1 MPGWRRNRYE
11 VAIFGFADRD
21 FFFDFFA
28 LFWQAAKDARFR
40 KELIALMG
48 KVANTLADVPPQ
60 PPDVCFSCASA
71 CGPAQMRQSLGGG
84 GVH

>member
-1 MPGWRRNRYE
+1 LQI
-11 VAIFGFADRD
+11 VIC
-21 FFFDFFA
+21 FFDFFA